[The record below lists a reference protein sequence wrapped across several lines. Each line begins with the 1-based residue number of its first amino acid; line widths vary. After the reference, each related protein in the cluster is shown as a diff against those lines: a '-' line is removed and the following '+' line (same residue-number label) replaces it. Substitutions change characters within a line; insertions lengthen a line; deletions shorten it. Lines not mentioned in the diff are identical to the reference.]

1 MRRPRESLSMQRA
14 PAAEHMRPATD
25 PAAPR
30 RRLIAGTLAAALT
43 ARARAQASAN
53 PTGTAASP
61 LTRGAAPSAS
71 NVGISAAETPVAV
84 KAVEVA
90 RGLEHP
96 WGLAFLP
103 DGRLLVTERAGRLRT
118 IGRDGRL
125 SAPLTGVPAVAAR
138 GQGGL
143 LDVALSPGFA
153 TDRQVFL
160 SFAEPADGG
169 ARTAVARATLA
180 DDGLRDATIIF
191 RQRQSRGGANHFGS
205 RLALTGDGHL
215 FITMGD
221 RYDARDQVQ
230 DLATHF
236 GKIVRVRSDGTVPSD
251 NPFTA
256 VPRALPDI
264 WSYGHRN
271 VQGAALHPVTGRLWT
286 HEHGAM
292 GGDEVNI
299 VLPGRNY
306 GWPVITHGVDYS
318 GEKIGEGS
326 AKAGMEQPVHFW
338 VPSIA
343 PSGMAFVTGSR
354 LPGWRGSLV
363 VGSLKSRLLVRLA
376 LDGERV
382 VGEQRVLQS
391 LGERLRDVRQGPD
404 GHLYLLTD
412 NSRGAVLRI
421 EPA

>member
-1 MRRPRESLSMQRA
+1 VKTPVPPA
-14 PAAEHMRPATD
+14 PL
-25 PAAPR
+25 R
-30 RRLIAGTLAAALT
+30 RRLLATAAGAALS
-43 ARARAQASAN
+43 ARASAQSVA
-53 PTGTAASP
+53 P
-61 LTRGAAPSAS
+61 GAR
-71 NVGISAAETPVAV
+71 AAEPAVAV
-84 KAVEVA
+84 KAVDVA

-103 DGRLLVTERAGRLRT
+103 DGRLLVTERAGRLRVV
-118 IGRDGRL
+118 GRDGRL
-125 SAPLTGVPAVAAR
+125 SAPLAGVPRVVAR

-143 LDVALSPGFA
+143 LDVALSPSFEA
-153 TDRQVFL
+153 DRQVYL

-180 DDGLRDATIIF
+180 EEGLRETTVIF
-191 RQRQSRGGANHFGS
+191 RQKQARAGANHFGS
-205 RLALTGDGHL
+205 RLVLTRDGHL

-230 DLATHF
+230 DLGTHF
-236 GKIVRVRSDGTVPSD
+236 GKIVRVRTDGTVPPD
-251 NPFTA
+251 NPFVNTA
-256 VPRALPDI
+256 RALPDI
-264 WSYGHRN
+264 WSFGHRN
-271 VQGAALHPVTGRLWT
+271 VQGAALHPGTGRLWA

-292 GGDEVNI
+292 GGDEVNV
-299 VLPGRNY
+299 VLAGRNY

-318 GEKIGEGS
+318 GAKIGEGS
-326 AKAGMEQPVHFW
+326 AKAGMEQPQHVW

-363 VGSLKSRLLVRLA
+363 VGSLKFRLLARLS
-376 LDGERV
+376 LDAERV
-382 VGEQRVLQS
+382 VGEQRVLQP

-412 NSRGAVLRI
+412 ETQGAVLRV

>member
-1 MRRPRESLSMQRA
+1 MKTPVPPA
-14 PAAEHMRPATD
+14 PL
-25 PAAPR
+25 R
-30 RRLIAGTLAAALT
+30 RRLLATAAGAALS
-43 ARARAQASAN
+43 ARASAQSVA
-53 PTGTAASP
+53 P
-61 LTRGAAPSAS
+61 GAR
-71 NVGISAAETPVAV
+71 AAEPAVAV
-84 KAVEVA
+84 KAVDVA

-103 DGRLLVTERAGRLRT
+103 DGRLLVTERAGRLRVV
-118 IGRDGRL
+118 GRDGRL
-125 SAPLTGVPAVAAR
+125 SAPLAGVPRVVAR

-143 LDVALSPGFA
+143 LDVALSPSFEA
-153 TDRQVFL
+153 DRQVYL

-180 DDGLRDATIIF
+180 EEGLRETTVIF
-191 RQRQSRGGANHFGS
+191 RQKQARAGANHFGS
-205 RLALTGDGHL
+205 RLVLTRDGHL

-230 DLATHF
+230 DLGTHF
-236 GKIVRVRSDGTVPSD
+236 GKIVRVRTDGTVPPD
-251 NPFTA
+251 NPFVNTA
-256 VPRALPDI
+256 RALPDI
-264 WSYGHRN
+264 WSFGHRN
-271 VQGAALHPVTGRLWT
+271 VQGAALHPGTGRLWA

-292 GGDEVNI
+292 GGDEVNV
-299 VLPGRNY
+299 VLAGRNY

-318 GEKIGEGS
+318 GAKIGEGS
-326 AKAGMEQPVHFW
+326 AKAGMEQPQHVW

-363 VGSLKSRLLVRLA
+363 VGSLKFRLLARLS
-376 LDGERV
+376 LDAERV
-382 VGEQRVLQS
+382 VGEQRVLQP

-412 NSRGAVLRI
+412 ESQGAVLRV

>member
-1 MRRPRESLSMQRA
+1 MSSPVPPA
-14 PAAEHMRPATD
+14 PL
-25 PAAPR
+25 R
-30 RRLIAGTLAAALT
+30 RRLLCAAAGAALS
-43 ARARAQASAN
+43 ARAGAQSAGPGAPASEPA
-53 PTGTAASP
+53 
-61 LTRGAAPSAS
+61 
-71 NVGISAAETPVAV
+71 VAV
-84 KAVEVA
+84 KAVDVA

-103 DGRLLVTERAGRLRT
+103 DGRLLVTERAGRLRVV
-118 IGRDGRL
+118 GRDGRL
-125 SAPLTGVPAVAAR
+125 SAPLTGVPRVVAR

-143 LDVALSPGFA
+143 LDVALSPSFE
-153 TDRQVFL
+153 TDRQVYL

-180 DDGLRDATIIF
+180 DEGLRDTTVIF
-191 RQRQSRGGANHFGS
+191 RQKQARAGANHFGS
-205 RLALTGDGHL
+205 RLVPTRDGHL
-215 FITMGD
+215 FITTGD

-230 DLATHF
+230 DLGTHF
-236 GKIVRVRSDGTVPSD
+236 GKIVRVRTDGTVPPD
-251 NPFTA
+251 NPFVNAT
-256 VPRALPDI
+256 RALPDI
-264 WSYGHRN
+264 WSFGHRN
-271 VQGAALHPVTGRLWT
+271 VQGAALHPGTGRLWA

-292 GGDEVNI
+292 GGDEVNV
-299 VLPGRNY
+299 VLAGRNY

-318 GEKIGEGS
+318 GAKIGEGS
-326 AKAGMEQPVHFW
+326 AKAGMEQPQHVW

-363 VGSLKSRLLVRLA
+363 VGSLKFRLLARLS
-376 LDGERV
+376 LDAERV
-382 VGEQRVLQS
+382 VGEQRVLQP

-412 NSRGAVLRI
+412 ESQGAVLRV

>member
-1 MRRPRESLSMQRA
+1 MKTPVPPA
-14 PAAEHMRPATD
+14 PL
-25 PAAPR
+25 R
-30 RRLIAGTLAAALT
+30 RRLLATAAGAALS
-43 ARARAQASAN
+43 ARASAQS
-53 PTGTAASP
+53 
-61 LTRGAAPSAS
+61 AAPGAR
-71 NVGISAAETPVAV
+71 AAEPAVAV
-84 KAVEVA
+84 KAVDVA

-103 DGRLLVTERAGRLRT
+103 DGRLLVTERAGRLRVV
-118 IGRDGRL
+118 GRDGRL
-125 SAPLTGVPAVAAR
+125 SAPLAGVPRVVAR

-143 LDVALSPGFA
+143 LDVALSPSFEA
-153 TDRQVFL
+153 DRQVYL

-180 DDGLRDATIIF
+180 EEGLRETTVIF
-191 RQRQSRGGANHFGS
+191 RQKQARAGANHFGS
-205 RLALTGDGHL
+205 RLVLTRDGHL

-230 DLATHF
+230 DLGTHF
-236 GKIVRVRSDGTVPSD
+236 GKIVRVRTDGTVPPD
-251 NPFTA
+251 NPFVNTA
-256 VPRALPDI
+256 RALPDI
-264 WSYGHRN
+264 WSFGHRN
-271 VQGAALHPVTGRLWT
+271 VQGAALHPGTGRLWA

-292 GGDEVNI
+292 GGDEVNV
-299 VLPGRNY
+299 VLAGRNY

-318 GEKIGEGS
+318 GAKIGEGS
-326 AKAGMEQPVHFW
+326 AKAGMEQPQHVW

-363 VGSLKSRLLVRLA
+363 VGSLKFRLLARLS
-376 LDGERV
+376 LDAERV
-382 VGEQRVLQS
+382 VGEQRVLQP

-412 NSRGAVLRI
+412 ESQGAVLRV

>member
-1 MRRPRESLSMQRA
+1 MKTPVPPA
-14 PAAEHMRPATD
+14 PL
-25 PAAPR
+25 R
-30 RRLIAGTLAAALT
+30 RRLLATAAGAALS
-43 ARARAQASAN
+43 ARASAQSVA
-53 PTGTAASP
+53 P
-61 LTRGAAPSAS
+61 GAR
-71 NVGISAAETPVAV
+71 AAEPAVAV
-84 KAVEVA
+84 KAVDVA

-103 DGRLLVTERAGRLRT
+103 DGRLLVTERAGRLRVV
-118 IGRDGRL
+118 GRDGRL
-125 SAPLTGVPAVAAR
+125 SAPLAGVPRVVAR

-143 LDVALSPGFA
+143 LDVALSPSFEA
-153 TDRQVFL
+153 DRQVYL

-180 DDGLRDATIIF
+180 EEGLRETTVIF
-191 RQRQSRGGANHFGS
+191 RQKQARAGANHFGS
-205 RLALTGDGHL
+205 RLVLTRDGHL

-230 DLATHF
+230 DLGTHF
-236 GKIVRVRSDGTVPSD
+236 GKIVRVRTDGTVPPD
-251 NPFTA
+251 NPFVNTA
-256 VPRALPDI
+256 RALPDI
-264 WSYGHRN
+264 WSFGHRN
-271 VQGAALHPVTGRLWT
+271 VQGAALHPGTGRLWA

-292 GGDEVNI
+292 GGDEVNV
-299 VLPGRNY
+299 VLAGRNY

-318 GEKIGEGS
+318 GAKIGEGS
-326 AKAGMEQPVHFW
+326 AKAGMEQPQHVW

-363 VGSLKSRLLVRLA
+363 VGSLKFRLLARLS
-376 LDGERV
+376 LDAERV
-382 VGEQRVLQS
+382 VGEQRVLQP

-412 NSRGAVLRI
+412 ETQGAVLRV